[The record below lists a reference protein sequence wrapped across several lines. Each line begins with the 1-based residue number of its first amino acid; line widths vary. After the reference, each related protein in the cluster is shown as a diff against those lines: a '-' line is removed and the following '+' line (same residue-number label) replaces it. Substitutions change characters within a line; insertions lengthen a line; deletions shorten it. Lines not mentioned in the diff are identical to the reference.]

1 MLPKIDTSISNTGG
15 LTNRD
20 TSFLDKLKTQGYSE
34 SSRYDL
40 LNKARQKNWLPP
52 IQWPVEDKWFLGTIK
67 QQAWEIGSQII
78 GWIKSIPKSTGLIG
92 KTWWDF
98 QERAAN
104 IDRNNDTMPLWDRRT
119 TRNIG
124 QYLGAANDL
133 FWNVVGSGIKTFV
146 PKSLRDST
154 KDMARLGLKTEP
166 WEAVKDTATKAY
178 EQWKQFEKTNPELAK
193 DLGAVGNIANF
204 ALNFV
209 WGWQASKIK
218 PTGMIDDTFSG
229 ARGVV
234 DDVAG
239 KVSPTL
245 QKFAANVPENV
256 SNLSTGAGE
265 VGISAASGVSREAQ
279 QIIKQQPWLYQ
290 QARQGTITREAVTDD
305 VVSALGKRMDDIS
318 ELWKGY
324 ETIRTSSVKV
334 PKSDIASITKQ
345 HLDELKVSKI
355 DLPLGDRTTVQKALD
370 YIAEYPD
377 TLSAQNALSLRRKFD
392 DLINWKSEA
401 TGEGKRII
409 RWLRAKIDNY
419 LGDKI
424 PWLKT
429 LDKQYWPEREFID
442 KVRTSILDKKGNL
455 KDNAISTVS
464 NMVGKGKEL
473 KLDRFEKLL
482 PWIGDKVR
490 ALKAFEEIQN
500 LAQIKTGAVAR
511 QVFSFAVGWVP
522 WFIATNPYVVGYA
535 LEKYWF
541 AKQAIKALLSKG
553 KNISQAEQ
561 NAVKK
566 AVQAMTK
573 KEAEKVI
580 ASKVGTPLLTAG
592 KSSVATWN
600 TGGKLPPVDLTPN
613 ASTWNA
619 VSSQSRISPPKT
631 AWLLDSPKNT
641 ISDKVSWT
649 AKPKTKPVVKSA
661 WKKVNAP
668 IIQKLAK
675 KQETPKIGKIDKE
688 MLDELD
694 KYDNAEDFARGVLKS
709 WTKETVW
716 MKQAKV
722 IRDKIEDVK
731 MKALWLDQS
740 SPEFAQLDKEFGKLT
755 KELEAVDSE
764 DALMRVIRQNDFD
777 LEKNIETLK
786 KFYNDNKRANLPK
799 ESKLPKK
806 QETPKTP
813 KTDYLNT
820 TEAKMTDAELKSL
833 AKKYLETS
841 KLPVWKWRVNSDNM
855 ADYKWYARIR
865 DYFKSQWD
873 DSLLESKLPKTPMKT
888 EKTSE
893 TLLNEY
899 DSIKKRNRFIKRK
912 CHEKDKEWW
921 RYRWF
926 NTENKRITNKGRKY
940 LQRI

>member
-245 QKFAANVPENV
+245 QKFAANVPENA
-256 SNLSTGAGE
+256 SKLWTGTAE

-290 QARQGTITREAVTDD
+290 QARQGSITREAVTDD

-318 ELWKGY
+318 ELGKGY

-334 PKSDIASITKQ
+334 PKSDIAKITKQ

-409 RWLRAKIDNY
+409 KGLRAKIDDY
-419 LGDKI
+419 LGEKI

-442 KVRTSILDKKGNL
+442 KVRSSILDKQGNL
-455 KDNAISTVS
+455 KENAISTVS

-522 WFIATNPYVVGYA
+522 WFVATNPYVVGYA

-541 AKQAIKALLSKG
+541 AKQAIK
-553 KNISQAEQ
+553 
-561 NAVKK
+561 
-566 AVQAMTK
+566 
-573 KEAEKVI
+573 
-580 ASKVGTPLLTAG
+580 
-592 KSSVATWN
+592 
-600 TGGKLPPVDLTPN
+600 
-613 ASTWNA
+613 
-619 VSSQSRISPPKT
+619 
-631 AWLLDSPKNT
+631 
-641 ISDKVSWT
+641 
-649 AKPKTKPVVKSA
+649 
-661 WKKVNAP
+661 
-668 IIQKLAK
+668 
-675 KQETPKIGKIDKE
+675 
-688 MLDELD
+688 
-694 KYDNAEDFARGVLKS
+694 
-709 WTKETVW
+709 
-716 MKQAKV
+716 
-722 IRDKIEDVK
+722 
-731 MKALWLDQS
+731 
-740 SPEFAQLDKEFGKLT
+740 
-755 KELEAVDSE
+755 
-764 DALMRVIRQNDFD
+764 
-777 LEKNIETLK
+777 
-786 KFYNDNKRANLPK
+786 NL
-799 ESKLPKK
+799 
-806 QETPKTP
+806 
-813 KTDYLNT
+813 
-820 TEAKMTDAELKSL
+820 
-833 AKKYLETS
+833 
-841 KLPVWKWRVNSDNM
+841 
-855 ADYKWYARIR
+855 
-865 DYFKSQWD
+865 
-873 DSLLESKLPKTPMKT
+873 
-888 EKTSE
+888 
-893 TLLNEY
+893 
-899 DSIKKRNRFIKRK
+899 
-912 CHEKDKEWW
+912 
-921 RYRWF
+921 
-926 NTENKRITNKGRKY
+926 
-940 LQRI
+940 